1 MERGE
6 WSSAGPGAVRPVLVV
21 IGTEGVALE
30 LQRGQG
36 WWRWLLGQEAHQGVV
51 EALPRRRV
59 RLIVAPIRH
68 TGAMAGI
75 WGITPRRS
83 VEAECARRGKSAV
96 VSGCVALLQGQEVDD
111 ALVLALGG
119 PHAEYVL
126 SGGDGGR
133 SGDWPRVWACRGL
146 LYAWEKEAAPAVVGA
161 TADEAWRV
169 REMAAKVIARHCLED
184 AIGAVVGLQGDPV
197 TRVRVAGER
206 AVVAIYDSAHT

>member
-1 MERGE
+1 VERGK
-6 WSSAGPGAVRPVLVV
+6 WSSAAPGAVRPVLVV

-30 LQRGQG
+30 LQHGQG

-59 RLIVAPIRH
+59 RLFATPITH

-83 VEAECARRGKSAV
+83 VEAECARRGESAV

-111 ALVLALGG
+111 ALVLAIGG
-119 PHAEYVL
+119 RHAEYVL
-126 SGGDGGR
+126 GGGEGGR
-133 SGDWPRVWACRGL
+133 SGYWPRVWACRAL
-146 LYAWEKEAAPAVVGA
+146 LYAWEEPATTAVVLA
-161 TADEAWRV
+161 TGDEAWRV
-169 REMAAKVIARHCLED
+169 REMAAKVIARHRLED

-197 TRVRVAGER
+197 TRVRAAGER
-206 AVVAIYDSAHT
+206 AVLAIYASART